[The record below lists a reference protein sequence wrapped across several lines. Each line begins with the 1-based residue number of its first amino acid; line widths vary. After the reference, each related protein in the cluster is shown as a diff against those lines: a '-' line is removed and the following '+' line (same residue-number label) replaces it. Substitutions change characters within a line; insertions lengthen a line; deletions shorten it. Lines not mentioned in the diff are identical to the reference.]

1 MRRNEIRVRK
11 IEFSNDF
18 SMNEFRIN
26 PNIKFNARELKLKE
40 GEEKEGHKVY
50 SVQCNVLIEQ
60 TNENR
65 MPIRLDVIVEGMF
78 EFIDETQEQIDKFM
92 KRGAPEAV
100 YASTRAIVSSVTAQ
114 AGGVSVIN
122 LPLID
127 FERQGE
133 AQQNTAA

>member
-18 SMNEFRIN
+18 SMNEFRLN
-26 PNIKFNARELKLKE
+26 PNIKFNARELQLKDAPANT
-40 GEEKEGHKVY
+40 KVY

-78 EFIDETQEQIDKFM
+78 EFKDETDEQIDKFM
-92 KRGAPEAV
+92 KVGAPETV
-100 YASTRAIVSSVTAQ
+100 YAHTRALIASITAQ

>member
-18 SMNEFRIN
+18 SMNEFRLN
-26 PNIKFNARELKLKE
+26 PNIKFNARELQLKDAAPANT
-40 GEEKEGHKVY
+40 KVY

-78 EFIDETQEQIDKFM
+78 EFKDETDEQIDKFM
-92 KRGAPEAV
+92 KVGAPETV
-100 YASTRAIVSSVTAQ
+100 YAHTRALIASLTAQ
-114 AGGVSVIN
+114 AGGVSVIT

-127 FERQGE
+127 FEQQQLN
-133 AQQNTAA
+133 QQNAN